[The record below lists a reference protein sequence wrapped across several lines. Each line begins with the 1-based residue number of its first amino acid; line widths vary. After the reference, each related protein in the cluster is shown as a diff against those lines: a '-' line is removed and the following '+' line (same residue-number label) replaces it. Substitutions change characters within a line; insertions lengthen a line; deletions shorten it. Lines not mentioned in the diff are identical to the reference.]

1 MKILD
6 VSRDDVIKSTVLIV
20 KTTYKF
26 AIDNLCPLLNSFEE
40 QRGSLSSSI
49 YKTLERDMING
60 CVVPPLTIAY
70 IKDNVSSENDKLEA
84 LINNDIEKAFILDGI
99 QRLTTLLK
107 ASKNISPEVKDE
119 FDKRSLYI
127 NVLITPSKDKLLYR
141 MITLNNGQ
149 KPMTAR
155 HQIEIL
161 ANQFIDFNQFD
172 IEFSTEKEKN
182 KGDMKKDILVKGYL
196 AFSTR
201 TSNLDNQK
209 IIDDMMNQL
218 IMKKIVE
225 SNFID
230 SDIEYDDIIKLVK
243 RITTSEFI
251 KKWIKIDNNF
261 IGFCAGISFAYDLI
275 KGENIE
281 ILEERISVFEEAFS
295 KINVSKVKLGMTRR
309 KLVEYFIKNYDK
321 LKNKDMEEMV
331 ESFMEII

>member
-6 VSRDDVIKSTVLIV
+6 VSRDDVIKSDVLIV

-70 IKDNVSSENDKLEA
+70 IEKNVVSEKEKLEI
-84 LINNDIEKAFILDGI
+84 LINSNIKKAFILDGI

-107 ASKNISPEVKDE
+107 ASKNISPEEKDK
-119 FDKRSLYI
+119 FDERSLYI

-161 ANQFIDFNQFD
+161 ANQFIEFNKLD
-172 IEFSTEKEKN
+172 IEFSTEKERN
-182 KGDMKKDILVKGYL
+182 KGDIKKDILVKGYL

-225 SNFID
+225 SNFIN
-230 SDIEYDDIIKLVK
+230 SSLEYDNIIELVK
-243 RITTSEFI
+243 KIIANEFI
-251 KKWIKIDNNF
+251 KKWLKVDNNF
-261 IGFCAGISFAYDLI
+261 IGFCAGISFTHDLI
-275 KGENIE
+275 KDENLE
-281 ILEERISVFEEAFS
+281 ILEEKINVFEEAFS

-309 KLVEYFIKNYDK
+309 KLVEYLIKNYDK
-321 LKNKDMEEMV
+321 LKNNDMEEMV
-331 ESFMEII
+331 ELFMGII